1 MEHLLLAVIL
11 RLIRKDARLDPMS
24 GEMVLDYGWIMR
36 GLGLLGTGFPVAL
49 ALALFVVE
57 GPGNRDSNRIIVG
70 LLAFGFLTAFL
81 IVETFGVSIRISDQS
96 IVAHSAWRLPRTI
109 AWDDVVRVNYSH
121 VMAWFVVVGS
131 DGTKIRASL
140 FLSGIGTLV
149 SEINSRLA
157 PPVFEKARAG
167 FAAIGY

>member
-1 MEHLLLAVIL
+1 MEQLVLAVIL

-36 GLGLLGTGFPVAL
+36 GLGLLGTGFPAAL
-49 ALALFVVE
+49 ALALLVVE
-57 GPGNRDSNRIIVG
+57 GPGNRDNNRIIVG
-70 LLAFGFLTAFL
+70 LLAFGIFEAIL
-81 IVETFGVSIRISDQS
+81 IVETFGVSIRMSDQS
-96 IVAHSAWRLPRTI
+96 IVAYSAWRLPRTI
-109 AWDDVVRVNYSH
+109 AWDDVLSVSYSH
-121 VMAWFVVVGS
+121 AMYWFVVIGS

-149 SEINSRLA
+149 SEINFRLP